1 MSTPIIDRDTI
12 QALVAEVLRRIQ
24 AQSATTPP
32 VVPAAT
38 TAPAAAP
45 ASSHGAPQT
54 ATATVAIADRVIT
67 AARVESLAA
76 GTRCLT
82 VEARAVITPSARDRA
97 RELGIDLVRGVAAAG
112 STARAALPF
121 FIAHAQ
127 SRGDAAP
134 RAVAIARVV
143 PLAQQLPATGLA
155 ELIDALA
162 AHASRDGGRGILLTS
177 RPYVAL
183 ILANRS
189 ASLRAVTARDL
200 AAMNTAI
207 SDCGANLIVA
217 DPAAFPAGALE
228 RLCVDFASRQG
239 LNPPPELSKAPADCG
254 CKSHTH

>member
-1 MSTPIIDRDTI
+1 MSTPAIDRDTI
-12 QALVAEVLRRIQ
+12 QALVAEVLRRIH

-32 VVPAAT
+32 VAPAAT

-45 ASSHGAPQT
+45 ASSSGAPQT
-54 ATATVAIADRVIT
+54 TTAAVAVADRVIT
-67 AARVESLAA
+67 VALVDSLAA
-76 GTRCLT
+76 GTRRLT

-97 RELGIDLVRGVAAAG
+97 RELGIDLVRGAATAG

-127 SRGDAAP
+127 CRGDAAP
-134 RAVAIARVV
+134 RAAAIARAV
-143 PLAQQLPATGLA
+143 PSAQQLPTTGLV

-207 SDCGANLIVA
+207 SDCEANLIVV
-217 DPAAFPAGALE
+217 DPAGFSAGALE

-239 LNPPPELSKAPADCG
+239 LTPPPELSKTAAGCG
-254 CKSHTH
+254 CKSHPH